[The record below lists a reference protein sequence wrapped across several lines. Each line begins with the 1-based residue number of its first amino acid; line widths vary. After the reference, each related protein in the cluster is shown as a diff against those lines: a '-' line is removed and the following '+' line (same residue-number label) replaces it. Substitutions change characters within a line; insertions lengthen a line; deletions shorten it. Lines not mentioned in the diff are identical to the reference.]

1 MPNLAPL
8 LAQQQPLH
16 KKQVEG
22 LHNANGLVKV
32 FDPIRCPKEQ
42 VVGKPRRSP
51 GRMPSKL

>member
-16 KKQVEG
+16 QKQVEG
-22 LHNANGLVKV
+22 LHKANGLVKV

-51 GRMPSKL
+51 GRMPSKP